1 MLDDAVLLN
10 QYALTRNAE
19 AFAELVRRYAG
30 MVYGTCLRVTRNPDE
45 AEDAAQECFIELAK
59 RAGSITGSLP
69 GWLHATARNRAID
82 SLRRAST
89 RREYEGQ
96 AVEMAQQQDTT
107 WDEVMPHVDAALAA
121 LPEDLR
127 APVLLHFL
135 EGRTQSEVAAA
146 LGINQST
153 VSRRLEKG
161 LEALRGQLKRSGV
174 LVSLAALGVLLS
186 EHAAVAAPPSLTAAL
201 GKMAIAGIGGPA
213 AMSLAMLF
221 GTLAGKAALVL
232 LVAAILMTGV
242 LVYRHYAVAAQGRAT
257 TELRAPDVNEEVVAE
272 VKKILASLGGL
283 HLLIEKQDHV
293 DRCAGALSQL
303 FGKETA

>member
-1 MLDDAVLLN
+1 MPMLDDAVLLN
-10 QYALTRNAE
+10 QYALTRDAE

-30 MVYGTCLRVTRNPDE
+30 MVYGTCLRVTRNVDE

-69 GWLHATARNRAID
+69 GWLHATARHKAID
-82 SLRRAST
+82 GLRRAST

-96 AVEMAQQQDTT
+96 AIEMAEQRDTT
-107 WDEVMPHVDAALAA
+107 WDEIMPHVDEALAA
-121 LPEDLR
+121 LPEELR

-186 EHAAVAAPPSLTAAL
+186 EHAAVAAPPTLISSL

-213 AMSLAMLF
+213 AVSLALLF
-221 GTLAGKAALVL
+221 TTLAGKLALVL
-232 LVAAILMTGV
+232 LIAAILLTGV
-242 LVYRHYAVAAQGRAT
+242 LVYRHYAVTARGNVACEQQLT
-257 TELRAPDVNEEVVAE
+257 EEVVAQIRQVLSSWSGKRLLLLKPDEDDE
-272 VKKILASLGGL
+272 VSASMNP
-283 HLLIEKQDHV
+283 
-293 DRCAGALSQL
+293 LS
-303 FGKETA
+303 GKESA